1 MDGLRAAA
9 ALAVVMIHVSAGQT
23 TDAELVWNQLSRF
36 AVPMFLVLTGFGH
49 AGALAEGKFEPEGRT
64 AVRRR
69 LSRVL
74 PAYFLWSAAYLV
86 LEALCGT
93 PHAHPLFDLL
103 TGGAYVHLYY
113 IFILVQFVL
122 LADFF
127 CIAMQR
133 HPRRLMLCAAAAT
146 FGMQLLIACQANG
159 MLMFH
164 APLSLVRLF
173 FGWTLFYTGG
183 IWLRLHEKWQRCPLC
198 VSVPV
203 WLLSALGV
211 LLICSP
217 RSAHPRCAPT
227 FWSTSLRRGSCCG
240 RCAAG
245 AGRFRRP
252 CALSPGIP
260 SACTSLIPWCCACGT
275 SGRPI
280 TTLSFTCACRRCICW
295 GSAAASL
302 WRCCCPSCLSVRC
315 SAALTG
321 KNDPEQEIY
330 KWQKRKM
337 MNRKYIKS
345 IPR

>member
-1 MDGLRAAA
+1 MRFRQMDGLRAAA

-49 AGALAEGKFEPEGRT
+49 AGALAEGKFEPQGWT

-74 PAYFLWSAAYLV
+74 PPYFLWSAAYLV

-93 PHAHPLFDLL
+93 PHKHPLFDLL

-164 APLSLVRLF
+164 APLSLVRIF

-211 LLICSP
+211 LLTNHMFPSL
-217 RSAHPRCAPT
+217 SA
-227 FWSTSLRRGSCCG
+227 SSLR
-240 RCAAG
+240 
-245 AGRFRRP
+245 P
-252 CALSPGIP
+252 DL
-260 SACTSLIPWCCACGT
+260 L
-275 SGRPI
+275 
-280 TTLSFTCACRRCICW
+280 
-295 GSAAASL
+295 
-302 WRCCCPSCLSVRC
+302 V
-315 SAALTG
+315 
-321 KNDPEQEIY
+321 
-330 KWQKRKM
+330 
-337 MNRKYIKS
+337 
-345 IPR
+345 

>member
-9 ALAVVMIHVSAGQT
+9 ALAVVMIHVSAGGAT
-23 TDAELVWNQLSRF
+23 GTLSMLCNQLSRF

-49 AGALAEGKFEPEGRT
+49 AGALAEGKFEPQGWT

-74 PAYFLWSAAYLV
+74 PPYFLWSAAYLV

-93 PHAHPLFDLL
+93 PHKHPLFDLL

-146 FGMQLLIACQANG
+146 FGMQMLIACQANG

-211 LLICSP
+211 LLTNHMFPSL
-217 RSAHPRCAPT
+217 SA
-227 FWSTSLRRGSCCG
+227 SSLRPDLLVYVF
-240 RCAAG
+240 A
-245 AGRFRRP
+245 
-252 CALSPGIP
+252 
-260 SACTSLIPWCCACGT
+260 T
-275 SGRPI
+275 
-280 TTLSFTCACRRCICW
+280 
-295 GSAAASL
+295 
-302 WRCCCPSCLSVRC
+302 
-315 SAALTG
+315 
-321 KNDPEQEIY
+321 
-330 KWQKRKM
+330 
-337 MNRKYIKS
+337 
-345 IPR
+345 

>member
-1 MDGLRAAA
+1 MRFRQMDGLRAAA

-49 AGALAEGKFEPEGRT
+49 AGALTEGKFEPQGWT

-74 PAYFLWSAAYLV
+74 PPYFLWSAAYLV

-133 HPRRLMLCAAAAT
+133 YPRRLMLCAAAAT
-146 FGMQLLIACQANG
+146 FGMQMLIACQANG

-183 IWLRLHEKWQRCPLC
+183 IWLRLHEKWQRCLCERAGVAALSARRAADKPYVPLAQRILAAPRPSGLRLC
-198 VSVPV
+198 DVAHAVDAVQSVPDA
-203 WLLSALGV
+203 SGARALYRPAFLRPV
-211 LLICSP
+211 P
-217 RSAHPRCAPT
+217 RSSHGAAPVERLDDPSRPCHLPAPAADVSAGVRRRPRCGGAAVLPA
-227 FWSTSLRRGSCCG
+227 FRYAARRRSPEKTIPN
-240 RCAAG
+240 R
-245 AGRFRRP
+245 RF
-252 CALSPGIP
+252 IN
-260 SACTSLIPWCCACGT
+260 
-275 SGRPI
+275 
-280 TTLSFTCACRRCICW
+280 
-295 GSAAASL
+295 
-302 WRCCCPSCLSVRC
+302 
-315 SAALTG
+315 G
-321 KNDPEQEIY
+321 KKE
-330 KWQKRKM
+330 K
-337 MNRKYIKS
+337 
-345 IPR
+345 

>member
-49 AGALAEGKFEPEGRT
+49 AGALAEGKFEPQGWT

-74 PAYFLWSAAYLV
+74 PPYFLWSAAYLV

-93 PHAHPLFDLL
+93 PHKHPLFDLL

-211 LLICSP
+211 LLTNPMFPSLSASSLRPDLHAVDAVQPVSDASGARALYRPAFLRPVP
-217 RSAHPRCAPT
+217 RSSHGAAPVERLDDPSRPCHLPAPAADVSAGVRRRPRCGGAAVLPA
-227 FWSTSLRRGSCCG
+227 FRYAARRRSPEKTIPN
-240 RCAAG
+240 R
-245 AGRFRRP
+245 RF
-252 CALSPGIP
+252 IN
-260 SACTSLIPWCCACGT
+260 
-275 SGRPI
+275 
-280 TTLSFTCACRRCICW
+280 
-295 GSAAASL
+295 
-302 WRCCCPSCLSVRC
+302 
-315 SAALTG
+315 G
-321 KNDPEQEIY
+321 KKE
-330 KWQKRKM
+330 K
-337 MNRKYIKS
+337 
-345 IPR
+345 

>member
-1 MDGLRAAA
+1 MRFRQMDGLRAAA

-49 AGALAEGKFEPEGRT
+49 AGALAEGKFEPQGRT

-146 FGMQLLIACQANG
+146 FGMQLLLACQANG

-164 APLSLVRLF
+164 APPAREMAALPALRERAGVAALGARGAADKPYIPLAQRILAASRPS
-173 FGWTLFYTGG
+173 G
-183 IWLRLHEKWQRCPLC
+183 LRLCDVAHAVDAVQP
-198 VSVPV
+198 VPDT
-203 WLLSALGV
+203 SGARALYRPAFLRPV
-211 LLICSP
+211 P
-217 RSAHPRCAPT
+217 RSSHGAAPVERLDDPSRPCHLPAPAADVSAGVRRRPRCGGAAVLPA
-227 FWSTSLRRGSCCG
+227 FRYAARRRSPEKTIPN
-240 RCAAG
+240 R
-245 AGRFRRP
+245 RF
-252 CALSPGIP
+252 IN
-260 SACTSLIPWCCACGT
+260 
-275 SGRPI
+275 
-280 TTLSFTCACRRCICW
+280 
-295 GSAAASL
+295 
-302 WRCCCPSCLSVRC
+302 
-315 SAALTG
+315 G
-321 KNDPEQEIY
+321 KKE
-330 KWQKRKM
+330 K
-337 MNRKYIKS
+337 
-345 IPR
+345 

>member
-9 ALAVVMIHVSAGQT
+9 ALAVVMIHVSAGGAT
-23 TDAELVWNQLSRF
+23 GTLSMLCNQLSRF

-49 AGALAEGKFEPEGRT
+49 AGALAEGKFEPQGWT

-74 PAYFLWSAAYLV
+74 PPYFLWSAAYLV

-93 PHAHPLFDLL
+93 PHKHPLFDLL

-146 FGMQLLIACQANG
+146 FGMQMLIACQANG

-203 WLLSALGV
+203 WLLS
-211 LLICSP
+211 
-217 RSAHPRCAPT
+217 RSA
-227 FWSTSLRRGSCCG
+227 CC
-240 RCAAG
+240 
-245 AGRFRRP
+245 
-252 CALSPGIP
+252 
-260 SACTSLIPWCCACGT
+260 
-275 SGRPI
+275 
-280 TTLSFTCACRRCICW
+280 
-295 GSAAASL
+295 
-302 WRCCCPSCLSVRC
+302 
-315 SAALTG
+315 
-321 KNDPEQEIY
+321 
-330 KWQKRKM
+330 
-337 MNRKYIKS
+337 
-345 IPR
+345 

>member
-1 MDGLRAAA
+1 MRFRQMDGLRAAA

-49 AGALAEGKFEPEGRT
+49 AGALTEGKFEPQGWT

-74 PAYFLWSAAYLV
+74 PPYFLWSAAYLV

-133 HPRRLMLCAAAAT
+133 YPRRLMLCAAAAT
-146 FGMQLLIACQANG
+146 FGMQMLIACQANG

-164 APLSLVRLF
+164 AAFAGPPLFRLDAVLY
-173 FGWTLFYTGG
+173 GRHLAASAREMAALPALCERAGVAALSARRAADKPYVPLAQRILAAPRPSG
-183 IWLRLHEKWQRCPLC
+183 LRLCDVAHAVDAVQ
-198 VSVPV
+198 SVPDA
-203 WLLSALGV
+203 SGARALYRPAFLRPV
-211 LLICSP
+211 P
-217 RSAHPRCAPT
+217 RSSHGAAPVERLDDPSRPCHLPAPAADVSAGVRRRPRCGGAAVLPA
-227 FWSTSLRRGSCCG
+227 FRYAARRRSPEKTIPN
-240 RCAAG
+240 R
-245 AGRFRRP
+245 RF
-252 CALSPGIP
+252 IN
-260 SACTSLIPWCCACGT
+260 
-275 SGRPI
+275 
-280 TTLSFTCACRRCICW
+280 
-295 GSAAASL
+295 
-302 WRCCCPSCLSVRC
+302 
-315 SAALTG
+315 G
-321 KNDPEQEIY
+321 KKE
-330 KWQKRKM
+330 K
-337 MNRKYIKS
+337 
-345 IPR
+345 